1 MLEFIQSVVLTF
13 AGLIFGGYILFFGRR
28 ALWATLGIIGL
39 SVTANMLATYMV
51 GADAGIEL
59 LHMQSWGLVGVA
71 VAAGGLGI
79 LIGRFRPAL
88 AVAMIGFAAGADITL
103 WFYEISA
110 YWVTDVARLPEV
122 IALVIGLALILIGGG
137 MGLVLTRKYP
147 PEALILI
154 TMLIGVEII
163 QDALGLSPSSSWTA
177 IIIISLALAG
187 LLVQYANYLRELKVS
202 STIEEP
208 EVAASSVAIFQEL
221 DLDQ

>member
-208 EVAASSVAIFQEL
+208 EVAASSVAIFQDL

>member
-187 LLVQYANYLRELKVS
+187 LLVQYANYLRELKAS

-208 EVAASSVAIFQEL
+208 EVAASSVAIFQDL

>member
-187 LLVQYANYLRELKVS
+187 LLVQYANYLRELKAS